1 MKAADL
7 FHLGIVTR
15 DIEATRDQLGT
26 LFGYEWGPEV
36 GGPIDLTLPSGP
48 ATLEMKIVYSVT
60 VPRFEV
66 VREIPGTMW
75 EAVPGIHHI
84 GYWSDDVAADVE
96 QQGFAREAART
107 GPDGSL
113 FFTYHRSPQGLLI
126 ELVTRAAEPGMA
138 QCWAAPAAAVER
150 GA

>member
-7 FHLGIVTR
+7 FHLGIVTT
-15 DIEATRDQLGT
+15 DMVVTREQLGG

-36 GGPIDLTLPSGP
+36 GGPVDLTLPSGP
-48 ATLEMKIVYSVT
+48 VTLELKCVYSVT
-60 VPRFEV
+60 VPRVEV

-75 EAVPGIHHI
+75 EAVPGIHHV
-84 GYWSDDVAADVE
+84 GYWSDDVAADSADLE
-96 QQGFAREAART
+96 QQGFVREAART
-107 GPDGSL
+107 GPDGSP

-126 ELVTRAAEPGMA
+126 ELVTRVAEPGMA
-138 QCWAAPAAAVER
+138 QCWAAPAER